1 MPGIADIG
9 LMGLGDGSGIP
20 HQAVAGAP
28 PVTRDGGASGYVA
41 LGDGRLQLADP
52 RVFGLGDAGVTERH
66 VREGHRFHVCEV
78 TGRQRDIFDRLGYGL
93 SATS

>member
-1 MPGIADIG
+1 
-9 LMGLGDGSGIP
+9 MGLGDGSGIP

-28 PVTRDGGASGYVA
+28 PVTRDGGAFGYVA
-41 LGDGRLQLADP
+41 AEGRLQPAGP
-52 RVFGLGDAGVTERH
+52 RVFGLGDTGATEH
-66 VREGHRFHVCEV
+66 HAREGHRSHVCEV

>member
-1 MPGIADIG
+1 
-9 LMGLGDGSGIP
+9 MGLGSSSSIP
-20 HQAVAGAP
+20 HQAVAGAL

-41 LGDGRLQLADP
+41 AEGRLQPAGP
-52 RVFGLGDAGVTERH
+52 RVFGLGDTGVTERH
-66 VREGHRFHVCEV
+66 VREGHRPHVCEV